1 MPDLIIIIILN
12 TNISILLNSSVNK
25 LELCIGITYINVR
38 HLEIPLIRRF
48 ETRDAFII

>member
-25 LELCIGITYINVR
+25 LELCIEINYINVR
-38 HLEIPLIRRF
+38 HLEIPLIRR
-48 ETRDAFII
+48 